1 MRTVFADV
9 SKSTASEPGLFSR
22 TRRCEILCMASAD
35 EVAQWVDE
43 LILSTDL
50 VAVVRAPELGMV
62 MMQIQEPVAND
73 NFYLGEVLVTR
84 AEVEIAGFP
93 GWSMRMGDDRV
104 GALGC
109 ALLDA
114 WAVTSNDAA
123 NDVDMRCAA
132 ILSARW
138 QREIEEWE
146 ELRKTEVKFDELESD
161 RNSKEKR

>member
-1 MRTVFADV
+1 MSTVYADV
-9 SKSTASEPGLFSR
+9 PRATALEPGLFAR

-62 MMQIQEPVAND
+62 MMQIQEPVAYD
-73 NFYLGEVLVTR
+73 SFYLGEVLVTR
-84 AEVEIAGFP
+84 AEVEIAGRP
-93 GWSMRMGDDRV
+93 GWSMRMGDDPV

-114 WAVTSNDAA
+114 WAVSSNDAA

-132 ILSARW
+132 LLAARW

-146 ELRKTEVKFDELESD
+146 ELRKTEVRFDELESD
-161 RNSKEKR
+161 RTSKDRR